1 MDKSKVYFTDFRAK
15 QGMNVLQ
22 KLDRLIREAGIDKID
37 FKNKF
42 VAIKIHFGEPGN
54 IAYLRPNFAKVV
66 ADYVKE
72 KGGYPFLT
80 DCNTLYVGRRK
91 NGLEHIDT
99 AYENGFTPF
108 STGCNV
114 IIGDGIKGLSEVYV
128 PVRNGELC
136 EKAIIGKE
144 IMEAD
149 IVISLAHF
157 KGHEM
162 TGFGGALKNI
172 GMGCGSRAGKMDMH
186 SASGPKVKTD
196 KCVGCGSC
204 MRNCAHGAISIVD
217 KKDVIDRDKCAGCG
231 RCIGACPFDAMAYI
245 GDSSVE
251 ITSKKMAEYAMAVL
265 DGRENFHI
273 NIVNNVS
280 PYCDCHSENDVPIVP
295 DIGMFASFDPV
306 AIDVACADAVN
317 AQPVMPN
324 SILAER
330 DQCHHD
336 HFTDTHPV
344 TNWKYCVD
352 HAEKIGLGTK
362 EYELIEIR
370 QNLF

>member
-217 KKDVIDRDKCAGCG
+217 KKAVIDRDKCAGCG

-362 EYELIEIR
+362 EYELIEI
-370 QNLF
+370 

>member
-217 KKDVIDRDKCAGCG
+217 KKAVIDRDKCAGCG

>member
-217 KKDVIDRDKCAGCG
+217 KKAVIDRDKCAGCG
-231 RCIGACPFDAMAYI
+231 RCIGACHFDAMAYI

-362 EYELIEIR
+362 EYELIEI
-370 QNLF
+370 

>member
-1 MDKSKVYFTDFRAK
+1 MGKSKVYFTDFRAK

-42 VAIKIHFGEPGN
+42 VALKIHFGEPGN

-217 KKDVIDRDKCAGCG
+217 KKAVIDRDKCAGCG

-362 EYELIEIR
+362 EYELIEI
-370 QNLF
+370 